1 VTPRTTDEAL
11 RRLLDDGRA
20 RATATDPQHARL
32 WEALADATEGGKR
45 FRPALLVAAHDAL
58 GGTCAAAAV
67 EVGAA
72 LELLHTAFVVHDD
85 VIDGDDVR
93 RGRLNVS
100 GTFHGFALAS
110 GAEPDD
116 ARDFGRTAGILA
128 GDLALTA
135 AVRAVA
141 TCGAPTEVVHR
152 LLDLF
157 DAAVHTTAAGELADV
172 RLSLGVGTASL
183 AESLSMAEQKTS
195 AYSFAL
201 PLQAGALLAGA
212 HEETVARLGEAGRAL
227 GIAFQLVD
235 DLLGVFG
242 DPTRTGKSATSDLRS
257 RKQTPLLAHARTTPE
272 WERIRRYVGR
282 DLDHDELDETRRLLT
297 TSGSRRFVED
307 LAQGHLST
315 ARAVVEQLGLP
326 GDLLSTVTV
335 CTPVLADSKEV
346 AA

>member
-1 VTPRTTDEAL
+1 
-11 RRLLDDGRA
+11 
-20 RATATDPQHARL
+20 
-32 WEALADATEGGKR
+32 
-45 FRPALLVAAHDAL
+45 
-58 GGTCAAAAV
+58 
-67 EVGAA
+67 
-72 LELLHTAFVVHDD
+72 
-85 VIDGDDVR
+85 
-93 RGRLNVS
+93 
-100 GTFHGFALAS
+100 
-110 GAEPDD
+110 
-116 ARDFGRTAGILA
+116 
-128 GDLALTA
+128 
-135 AVRAVA
+135 
-141 TCGAPTEVVHR
+141 
-152 LLDLF
+152 
-157 DAAVHTTAAGELADV
+157 VHTTAAGELADV

-227 GIAFQLVD
+227 GIAFPLVD

-242 DPTRTGKSATSDLRS
+242 DPTRTGKSATSDLRA

-326 GDLLSTVTV
+326 ADLLSTVTV

>member
-58 GGTCAAAAV
+58 GGTCSAAAV

-116 ARDFGRTAGILA
+116 ARDFVRTAGILA

-141 TCGAPTEVVHR
+141 TCGAPTQVVHR

-242 DPTRTGKSATSDLRS
+242 DPTRTGKSATSDLRA

-282 DLDHDELDETRRLLT
+282 DLDHDELDQTRRLLT

-307 LAQGHLST
+307 LAQDHLST

-326 GDLLSTVTV
+326 ADLLSTVTV